1 MSSGPTLYCERRF
14 RWAILSA
21 IAGMLAAGWAA
32 YFLPN
37 YLLYKTPPIAADTVV
52 VFGGN
57 DFEERKQQARELIA
71 EGRAEYII
79 VPFQGRIYEAR
90 GANFLI
96 AQTQTAALVRD
107 IRAAN
112 RRPYVEET
120 HIEMLQA
127 MKLMELIA
135 AKRAIIVSSPYH
147 MRRIEIMAAR
157 VFDPD
162 EYQIAFVPTAFESPH
177 KPWFASRAD
186 IKWVFWEWAKLIWFW
201 LYSPFFSPSY

>member
-1 MSSGPTLYCERRF
+1 MSSARTFFRKRRF
-14 RWAILSA
+14 RWTILSA
-21 IAGMLAAGWAA
+21 AAGILTVVWAA
-32 YFLPN
+32 FFLPN

-57 DFEERKQQARELIA
+57 DFEERKRQARELVA
-71 EGRAEYII
+71 DGRVEFLI
-79 VPFQGRIYEAR
+79 VPFQGRIYATR
-90 GANFLI
+90 NANSLV
-96 AQTQTAALVRD
+96 AHSQAAAMVRD
-107 IRAAN
+107 IHAAN
-112 RRPYVEET
+112 HRPYVEET

-127 MKLMELIA
+127 MKLMELIE

-147 MRRIEIMAAR
+147 MRRIEIMAGR

-177 KPWFASRAD
+177 KPWFASRTD

-201 LYSPFFSPSY
+201 LYSPFFSPAY